1 MFMSFNSYS
10 STSSSRII
18 KKYDN
23 DKLDN
28 DNLSNYLLEQR
39 VEDKV

>member
-1 MFMSFNSYS
+1 MFMSFNS
-10 STSSSRII
+10 SSSRII

-28 DNLSNYLLEQR
+28 LSNYLLEQR
-39 VEDKV
+39 ERVEDKV